1 MEELELTDPVVEPA
15 KTTST
20 FKVMSVL
27 FDLESLLVIPTPTQ
41 STGPIVKLRL
51 KDNLDK
57 PYNYEYTGQT
67 ALDMIKFMNT
77 ANFTVKSMHKRILER
92 LSADG
97 VLPGT
102 VTGAPDPP
110 AE

>member
-1 MEELELTDPVVEPA
+1 MEELELTTPVVEPE
-15 KTTST
+15 KVTTT
-20 FKVMSVL
+20 FKVISVL
-27 FDLESLLVIPTPTQ
+27 LDLESLLVIPTPTQ
-41 STGPIVKLRL
+41 SVGPIVKLRL

-57 PYNYEYTGQT
+57 PYDYQYTGQT

-77 ANFTVKSMHKRILER
+77 ANFTTKSMHKRILER

-110 AE
+110 A